1 MAIVQS
7 ILKCLELFL
16 MLKNKLF
23 YYEIV
28 QKSKSRQKE
37 LLDELEKLRSS
48 GDSNSADRAD
58 ILRKQLQNEK
68 AELQHLSTF
77 YTETTK
83 GSANPNS

>member
-1 MAIVQS
+1 
-7 ILKCLELFL
+7 

-68 AELQHLSTF
+68 AE
-77 YTETTK
+77 K
-83 GSANPNS
+83 

>member
-1 MAIVQS
+1 MVIVQS

-37 LLDELEKLRSS
+37 LLDEIEKLRSF

-58 ILRKQLQNEK
+58 ILRMQLQNEK
-68 AELQHLSTF
+68 AELQHLSAF
-77 YTETTK
+77 YAEATK
-83 GSANPNS
+83 GPTNSNR